1 MSKLY
6 RSTLLPLALGVHLFA
21 GLGFPEATEIQQA
34 SKVMQAAADRFL
46 SLMEEIDEEQW
57 DARAAGIRHSIGEEA
72 EHTALAHQELQTQV
86 VKALRAPAQPERAK
100 ELEGKEV
107 QLRRLMLQATTRA
120 EAYPPRQKLKTKAEV
135 LEFFN
140 AAHRKAMQKL
150 QGGGSA
156 LEVHVFKHPSRKYGE
171 LTALQWF
178 YYIAYHNMR
187 HCQVI
192 ETILGNTESAGE

>member
-21 GLGFPEATEIQQA
+21 GLGFPEATGVQQA
-34 SKVMQAAADRFL
+34 SKLMQEAADRFL

-72 EHTALAHQELQTQV
+72 EHIALAHQDLQNQV
-86 VKALRAPAQPERAK
+86 VKAMRAPAQPEKAK

-107 QLRRLMLQATTRA
+107 QLRQLMLQASKPA
-120 EAYPPRQKLKTKAEV
+120 EAYQPPQKLKTKPEV

-150 QGGGSA
+150 QGGGLA
-156 LEVHVFKHPSRKYGE
+156 LEVHVFKHPSREYGE

-178 YYIAYHNMR
+178 YYIAYHNML

-192 ETILGNTESAGE
+192 ETILANTESAGK